1 MLLFFWFVVC
11 AFYTVVNHPTSERP
25 ILQSPG
31 PRKSDPSLQSSGP
44 CNQKPTNEEN
54 SNAVI
59 PICFR
64 TILYRI
70 QRPRPT
76 PPNATSDFLYLFQ
89 FPIQLYTN
97 IFGFTTFNSHF
108 TSSPT
113 SQITAY
119 LTPPIHKS
127 LLRGSVDST
136 PPQCFFFTLST
147 YISPPTTLESFK
159 NPIKML
165 SRFQFIPSK

>member
-1 MLLFFWFVVC
+1 MFFWFVVC

-108 TSSPT
+108 TSSPHLPNYRVPYT
-113 SQITAY
+113 THSQILVTWKRRFHA
-119 LTPPIHKS
+119 PPM
-127 LLRGSVDST
+127 
-136 PPQCFFFTLST
+136 FFFYSFNL
-147 YISPPTTLESFK
+147 YISADTTWELQK
-159 NPIKML
+159 PNQNALK
-165 SRFQFIPSK
+165 IPVHSK